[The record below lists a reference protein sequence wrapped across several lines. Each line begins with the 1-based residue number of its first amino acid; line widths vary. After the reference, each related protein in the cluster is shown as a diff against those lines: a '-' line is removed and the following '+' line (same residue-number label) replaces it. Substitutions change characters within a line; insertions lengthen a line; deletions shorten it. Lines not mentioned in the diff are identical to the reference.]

1 MIRHKI
7 AFIDDEPNVLE
18 ALKWVFKD
26 DSYELSF
33 FNDPSDLLNILDSR
47 EFSVVVAD
55 QVMPEM
61 EGIKLLQVVKERY
74 PATVCIIMTAHADLK
89 IAIEAM
95 NQGNIFRFVFKP
107 WDIVELKT
115 AVKNAID
122 LYESKAEIRRL
133 WQITKDQNEQLL
145 DLNSKLKVK
154 VVEQDEEIRQ
164 SEKERNELEVQ
175 LTDAQ
180 KMEAMGTLASGIAHD
195 FNNILSGIVGYSEVA
210 LLLSEDDS
218 QVSNILGKI
227 LEACDRAKDLINQ
240 ILSFSRQ
247 NYEAHDEE
255 PIQVAPIIGEVIKL
269 LRVSLPENIEI
280 RENINR
286 NTGLIKASPT
296 MIHQVIMNL
305 CTNAIHSMKA
315 NGGVLSID
323 LTTAKLDSGSS
334 HIYNNMKPGYYLK
347 LAIGDN
353 GPGIPVGTM
362 EKIFDPY
369 FTTKEKGEGT
379 GLGLSVVHGIVKNYK
394 GAVTVNSIANVNTT
408 FEIVLPL
415 MILPDNE

>member
-1 MIRHKI
+1 MEHQI
-7 AFIDDEPNVLE
+7 AFIDDEPGVLE
-18 ALKWVFKD
+18 SLKWVFKD
-26 DSYELSF
+26 EPYKIRTFEH
-33 FNDPSDLLNILDSR
+33 PSDLLNILDT
-47 EFSVVVAD
+47 EDFALVVAD
-55 QVMPEM
+55 QVMPEI
-61 EGIKLLQVVKERY
+61 EGINLLQLVKEKC

-89 IAIEAM
+89 VAINAM

-107 WDIVELKT
+107 WDVVELKT

-122 LYESKAEIRRL
+122 LYESKTEVRRL
-133 WQITKDQNEQLL
+133 WKITRDQNEQLL
-145 DLNSKLKVK
+145 ELNSKLKVK
-154 VVEQDEEIRQ
+154 VVEQNREIKQ
-164 SEKERNELEVQ
+164 TEKEKNELADQ
-175 LTDAQ
+175 LIDAQ

-210 LLLSEDDS
+210 MLLADNNK

-227 LEACDRAKDLINQ
+227 LEACDRAKSLINQ

-247 NYEAHDEE
+247 NYQAHDEE
-255 PIQVAPIIGEVIKL
+255 PIQVAPIISEVIKL

-280 RENINR
+280 RENINK

-305 CTNAIHSMKA
+305 CTNAIHAMKE
-315 NGGVLSID
+315 NGGTLAID
-323 LTTAKLDSGSS
+323 LSTTKLIPESS
-334 HIYNNMKPGYYLK
+334 LVNNNMKPGSYLK
-347 LAIGDN
+347 LVISDN
-353 GPGIPVGTM
+353 GPGIAFGTM

-394 GAVTVNSIANVNTT
+394 GTVTVNSEPDVETT
-408 FEIVLPL
+408 FEVMLPL
-415 MILPDNE
+415 MILPNNG

>member
-1 MIRHKI
+1 MEHKI

-26 DSYELSF
+26 EPYELSF
-33 FNDPSDLLNILDSR
+33 FEHPSALLNSLENN
-47 EFSVVVAD
+47 EFAVVVAD

-61 EGIKLLQVVKERY
+61 EGIKLLQIVKEKC

-89 IAIEAM
+89 IAINAM

-122 LYESKAEIRRL
+122 LYELKTEVRRL
-133 WQITKDQNEQLL
+133 WKITREQNEQLL

-154 VVEQDEEIRQ
+154 VVEQDEEIKQ
-164 SEKERNELEVQ
+164 TEKERNKLAVQ
-175 LTDAQ
+175 LIDAQ

-210 LLLSEDDS
+210 MLLAENDIKI
-218 QVSNILGKI
+218 SNILGKI
-227 LEACDRAKDLINQ
+227 LEASDRAKSLINQ

-247 NYEAHDEE
+247 NYQAYDEE
-255 PIQVAPIIGEVIKL
+255 PIEVAPIISEVIKL

-280 RENINR
+280 KKNIGR
-286 NTGLIKASPT
+286 NTGLIRASPT

-305 CTNAIHSMKA
+305 CTNAIHAMKE
-315 NGGVLSID
+315 NGGTLTIDLSITE
-323 LTTAKLDSGSS
+323 LNGKSS
-334 HIYNNMKPGYYLK
+334 MINNNLEPGHYLK
-347 LAIGDN
+347 LAISDN
-353 GPGIPVGTM
+353 GPGIPIETM

-369 FTTKEKGEGT
+369 FTTKEKSEGT
-379 GLGLSVVHGIVKNYK
+379 GLGLSVVHGIVKNYS
-394 GAVTVNSIANVNTT
+394 GNVTVNSEPNVQTT
-408 FEIVLPL
+408 FDIVLPL
-415 MILPDNE
+415 MIFSKNA

>member
-1 MIRHKI
+1 MGHQI

-26 DSYELSF
+26 EPYELSIF
-33 FNDPSDLLNILDSR
+33 YSPSDLLNSLESQ
-47 EFSVVVAD
+47 EFAVVVAD

-61 EGIKLLQVVKERY
+61 EGIKLLQLVKEKC

-89 IAIEAM
+89 IAINAM

-122 LYESKAEIRRL
+122 LYELKAEVHRL
-133 WQITKDQNEQLL
+133 WKITKDQNEQLL

-154 VVEQDEEIRQ
+154 VVEQNREIRQ
-164 SEKERNELEVQ
+164 TEKERNELEVQ
-175 LTDAQ
+175 LINAQ

-210 LLLSEDDS
+210 MLLADKDK

-227 LEACDRAKDLINQ
+227 LEACDRAKSLINQ
-240 ILSFSRQ
+240 VLSFSRQ
-247 NYEAHDEE
+247 NYQAHDEE
-255 PIQVAPIIGEVIKL
+255 PIQVAPIISEVVKL
-269 LRVSLPENIEI
+269 LKVSLPENIEI
-280 RENINR
+280 KENINK

-305 CTNAIHSMKA
+305 STNAIHAMKA

-323 LTTAKLDSGSS
+323 LSTVKLDSESYQ
-334 HIYNNMKPGYYLK
+334 INNDMKPGHYLK
-347 LAIGDN
+347 LTISDN
-353 GPGIPVGTM
+353 GPGIPAETM

-369 FTTKEKGEGT
+369 FTTKDKGEGT
-379 GLGLSVVHGIVKNYK
+379 GLGLSVVHGIIKNYK
-394 GAVTVNSIANVNTT
+394 GTISVNSEPNVLTT
-408 FEIVLPL
+408 FEAVLPL
-415 MILPDNE
+415 MILPDNA

>member
-1 MIRHKI
+1 MRHQI

-18 ALKWVFKD
+18 SLKWVFKD
-26 DSYELSF
+26 EPYNISVFER
-33 FNDPSDLLNILDSR
+33 PSDLLNSLETE
-47 EFSVVVAD
+47 EFAVVVAD

-61 EGIKLLQVVKERY
+61 EGIKLLQIVKERY
-74 PATVCIIMTAHADLK
+74 SATVCIIMTAHADLK
-89 IAIEAM
+89 IAINAM

-122 LYESKAEIRRL
+122 LYESKSEVRKL
-133 WQITKDQNEQLL
+133 WKITRDQNEQLRV
-145 DLNSKLKVK
+145 LNNKLKVK
-154 VVEQDEEIRQ
+154 VVKQNKEIRQ
-164 SEKERNELEVQ
+164 TEKERNELEVQ
-175 LTDAQ
+175 LIDAQ

-210 LLLSEDDS
+210 MLLSENDR
-218 QVSNILGKI
+218 QISNILGKI
-227 LEACDRAKDLINQ
+227 LEACDRAKALINQ

-247 NYEAHDEE
+247 NYQAHDEE
-255 PIQVAPIIGEVIKL
+255 PIQVAPIISEVIKL
-269 LRVSLPENIEI
+269 LRVSLPDNIEI
-280 RENINR
+280 RENIDK

-305 CTNAIHSMKA
+305 CTNAIHAMKA
-315 NGGVLSID
+315 NGGILSIALSTTR
-323 LTTAKLDSGSS
+323 LTTEDTMV
-334 HIYNNMKPGYYLK
+334 NNSVKPGHYIK
-347 LAIGDN
+347 LIISDN
-353 GPGIPVGTM
+353 GPGIPVDTM

-394 GAVTVNSIANVNTT
+394 GTITVNSEPDVETN
-408 FEIVLPL
+408 FEIILPL
-415 MILPDNE
+415 MILPNSD